1 MIQLSQ
7 EIEALA
13 KRLAAAQSLTIEEA
27 IRLALE
33 EEKARAA
40 GVAPEPLRPRRRMS
54 IEGML
59 AVGSKIA
66 AMPLLDPRS
75 RAKSWTILTPYDRRR
90 QLGVDRH
97 SRT

>member
-13 KRLAAAQSLTIEEA
+13 KRLAAAQSLTIEDA
-27 IRLALE
+27 IRLAL

-54 IEGML
+54 IESML
-59 AVGSKIA
+59 AVGSEIA

-75 RAKSWTILTPYDRRR
+75 AREIMDDLNA
-90 QLGVDRH
+90 V
-97 SRT
+97 